1 MDKELFIPN
10 TELKIFADKGE
21 FSFGV
26 DSILLINF
34 AKIKSKATV
43 LDIGAGTGILSL
55 GIFEK
60 FSPKLIYAVEIQE
73 RMAKLMEKSIN
84 ANGIK
89 NIKVVNKNLND
100 CFDDFDSGFF
110 DYIITNPPY
119 IKRGGGIVNEKE
131 GFSISR
137 HDDIARDAE
146 CFRPLAAAYSLP
158 SKTEEDKAFKDT
170 RMEESLNTACSVPLD
185 YSDRKS
191 VV

>member
-89 NIKVVNKNLND
+89 NIKVVNKNLYLP
-100 CFDDFDSGFF
+100 FSGINQLHIIVSVFSSYFF
-110 DYIITNPPY
+110 NTSGYYEAGLVYKSYII
-119 IKRGGGIVNEKE
+119 
-131 GFSISR
+131 
-137 HDDIARDAE
+137 AE
-146 CFRPLAAAYSLP
+146 LLYRFHIMS
-158 SKTEEDKAFKDT
+158 
-170 RMEESLNTACSVPLD
+170 
-185 YSDRKS
+185 
-191 VV
+191 

>member
-60 FSPKLIYAVEIQE
+60 FFLAYGLKTIIMIRFYTKIS
-73 RMAKLMEKSIN
+73 N
-84 ANGIK
+84 
-89 NIKVVNKNLND
+89 
-100 CFDDFDSGFF
+100 FF
-110 DYIITNPPY
+110 SN
-119 IKRGGGIVNEKE
+119 
-131 GFSISR
+131 
-137 HDDIARDAE
+137 
-146 CFRPLAAAYSLP
+146 
-158 SKTEEDKAFKDT
+158 
-170 RMEESLNTACSVPLD
+170 
-185 YSDRKS
+185 
-191 VV
+191 

>member
-55 GIFEK
+55 GVFEK

-89 NIKVVNKNLND
+89 NIKVVNKDLND
-100 CFDDFDSGFF
+100 CFDDFNSGFF

-137 HDDIARDAE
+137 HEIMLTLDDIMKFSSQKLKSGGE
-146 CFRPLAAAYSLP
+146 IFMINRPQRL
-158 SKTEEDKAFKDT
+158 E
-170 RMEESLNTACSVPLD
+170 
-185 YSDRKS
+185 
-191 VV
+191 

>member
-60 FSPKLIYAVEIQE
+60 FSPKLIYAVKIQE
-73 RMAKLMEKSIN
+73 RMASEYRNSM
-84 ANGIK
+84 
-89 NIKVVNKNLND
+89 
-100 CFDDFDSGFF
+100 
-110 DYIITNPPY
+110 
-119 IKRGGGIVNEKE
+119 KRKGNWHE
-131 GFSISR
+131 R
-137 HDDIARDAE
+137 
-146 CFRPLAAAYSLP
+146 
-158 SKTEEDKAFKDT
+158 
-170 RMEESLNTACSVPLD
+170 
-185 YSDRKS
+185 
-191 VV
+191 